1 LSGLA
6 GDAVVSSTGPH
17 RGVTTITINR
27 PARRNAINAA
37 IIDGLGS
44 ALRVAEEDDSVHAL
58 VLTGAGD
65 QAFSAGADLA
75 GVEEVGPVAGHFA
88 RANMA
93 DLFRS
98 MRSSRLPIVARVNGH
113 ALGGG
118 FGLMLACDLVVAAE
132 HAEFG
137 TPEINVGLWPFIITA
152 VLQRDVPRKLAL
164 ELMFTGRRLPSK
176 EGLAAGFVNRVVAAS
191 RLDDAVRELT
201 DILGS
206 KSPLALSLGKRSFYR
221 AMDQGFDDALEY
233 LAGMLTIGLQSED
246 AAEGISAFLQKRDPN
261 WKGR

>member
-1 LSGLA
+1 LSVEAGGAVLA
-6 GDAVVSSTGPH
+6 TKGSD
-17 RGVTTITINR
+17 GVTTLTINR
-27 PARRNAINAA
+27 PERRNAVNSVVVDELARLLKA
-37 IIDGLGS
+37 
-44 ALRVAEEDDSVHAL
+44 AEEDESVIAV
-58 VLTGAGD
+58 VLTGAGER
-65 QAFSAGADLA
+65 AFCAGADLA
-75 GVEEVGPVAGHFA
+75 GVQAAGPVAGHFA
-88 RANMA
+88 RANIA
-93 DLFRS
+93 DLFKS

-152 VLQRDVPRKLAL
+152 LLQREIPRKLCF
-164 ELMFTGRRLPSK
+164 ELMLSGRRISSGD
-176 EGLAAGFVNRVVAAS
+176 GLAAGFVNRVVPS
-191 RLDDAVRELT
+191 SQLDDAVAELT
-201 DILGS
+201 EIIGS

-221 AMDQGFDDALEY
+221 SEDQAFDDAVEY
-233 LAGMLTIGLQSED
+233 LAGMLSVGVQSDD